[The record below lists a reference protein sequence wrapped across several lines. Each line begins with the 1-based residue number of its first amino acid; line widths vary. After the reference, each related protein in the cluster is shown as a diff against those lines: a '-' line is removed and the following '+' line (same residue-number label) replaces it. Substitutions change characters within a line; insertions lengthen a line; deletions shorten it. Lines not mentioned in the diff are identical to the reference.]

1 MAITI
6 RPITDLTGCADL
18 QMVHNSIWGNSD
30 DEIIPT
36 HVLITW
42 ATNNCVLLGAY
53 DSDGPQAAH
62 GMVGFAL
69 GWYGVYHTPTPQ
81 LKYCSHIVGVLPEY
95 RGRDIGLRLK
105 LAQRETILRDGQT
118 NLMSWTYDPLQI
130 VNGNFNIHRL
140 GAVCY
145 TYKRDVY
152 GEMNDA
158 LNAGAPSDRF
168 QVDWHMESDR
178 VNQHLN
184 QQFVAWDAS
193 ELVYP
198 VSVRDN
204 MPYAEKMPAW
214 DGQAVAVPL
223 PEQLAMLR
231 THDKS
236 RLLAWRMM
244 QRSYV
249 EAGFAAGYQV
259 VDCVQVAR
267 RGWQYILMP
276 EVQ

>member
-6 RPITDLTGCADL
+6 RPITDLAGCADL
-18 QMVHNSIWGNSD
+18 QSVHNVIWGNSD

-53 DSDGPQAAH
+53 DSDGPQTAH

-69 GWYGVYHTPTPQ
+69 GWYGVYNTPTPQ

-140 GAVCY
+140 GAVCH

-168 QVDWHMESDR
+168 QVDWHMESTR

-184 QQFVAWDAS
+184 QQFVAWDAI
-193 ELVYP
+193 ELFYP

-204 MPYAEKMPAW
+204 MPYAETMPAW

-223 PEQLAMLR
+223 AEQLAMLR
-231 THDKS
+231 THDKT

-249 EAGFAAGYQV
+249 EAGVAAGYHV
-259 VDCVQVAR
+259 VDCVHVAG
-267 RGWQYILMP
+267 RGWHYILMP
-276 EVQ
+276 HAM